1 MKLLEKID
9 MLISRPGRVDEYTG
23 TSKRYGK
30 PTWQGDYG
38 KKPNSNMLIKCME
51 CGKKFRKAVGKN
63 TFEIKCPGCGGFD
76 TEPMG

>member
-1 MKLLEKID
+1 
-9 MLISRPGRVDEYTG
+9 
-23 TSKRYGK
+23 
-30 PTWQGDYG
+30 
-38 KKPNSNMLIKCME
+38 ME